1 LLVDVIIGLISFL
14 QFHFYL
20 WKIIY
25 IYKMAHSSYLEF
37 LLNQPEK
44 KFMKTIDLVYI
55 YKETE
60 EKII

>member
-1 LLVDVIIGLISFL
+1 
-14 QFHFYL
+14 
-20 WKIIY
+20 
-25 IYKMAHSSYLEF
+25 MAHSSYLEF